1 MGDWSKLQLCTVGS
15 NLFKRSRFGLPD
27 QMVIENENYVMSTS
41 FTPVNGGQRRSPR
54 IALLMPI
61 NVAGQDLQKC
71 DFSGAATATNLNL
84 HGATIHVNRQLI
96 VGSVIAVTNRDGIET
111 SARIVAQVGVA
122 EGAFIYVIEFVHG
135 RQPNFLGV
143 SFYASASQESKTCP
157 TRAAA
162 VSSF

>member
-1 MGDWSKLQLCTVGS
+1 MGDWSKLQLCTAGS
-15 NLFKRSRFGLPD
+15 NLFKRSRFRLPD
-27 QMVIENENYVMSTS
+27 QMVIENYVMSTS

-71 DFSGAATATNLNL
+71 AFSGAATATNLNL
-84 HGATIHVNRQLI
+84 HGATIHFNRQLI
-96 VGSVIAVTNRDGIET
+96 VGSVIAVSNRYGIEA
-111 SARIVAQVGVA
+111 SARIVAQVGVT
-122 EGAFIYVIEFVHG
+122 EGAFIYGIEFVHG

-143 SFYASASQESKTCP
+143 SFYASALQESKTFP

-162 VSSF
+162 A